1 MTKIMKFDGSIVEK
15 DVITYDWTIGETE
28 YSLAYD
34 NEGELLGVETEGLEQ
49 KLLDDIIENPWDYN
63 FPCTLDEYF
72 K

>member
-15 DVITYDWTIGETE
+15 DVITYDWTIGEIE

-34 NEGELLGVETEGLEQ
+34 NEGKLLGVETEGLEQ